1 MKKFPIKSCIL
12 VAISLIIICG
22 ITMCNYRKQIAFH
35 QKINAIIRPNPSD
48 NPRMDVILKK
58 TTVEINAKIYRR
70 LCDVKINGTYFSTEL
85 KGKIIIDNKEYTFSG
100 TSPGESN
107 RNWFMCYLD
116 NNEEYTGFILY
127 NLNVVEIFMQYSL
140 DKGLLTS
147 HWE

>member
-1 MKKFPIKSCIL
+1 MKKLPIKRFIL

-22 ITMCNYRKQIAFH
+22 IAMYNYRKPIAFH
-35 QKINAIIRPNPSD
+35 QRLNAIIKPNPSD
-48 NPRMDVILKK
+48 SPQMDVILKK
-58 TTVEINAKIYRR
+58 TTVEINANMYRR
-70 LCDVKINGTYFSTEL
+70 LCDVKTNGIFFSTEI

-127 NLNVVEIFMQYSL
+127 NLNVVEIFM
-140 DKGLLTS
+140 
-147 HWE
+147 